1 MTTAFTYPND
11 LQYVVA
17 AETLRV
23 RRAYYFHQAKAAE
36 DPEETARA
44 RLLYEEALAAV
55 KGEEDRI
62 LAARRHGPIVEV
74 VGRRP

>member
-1 MTTAFTYPND
+1 MSSAFTYPND

-23 RRAYYFHQAKAAE
+23 RRAYYFHQAKAAT
-36 DPEETARA
+36 DPDETVRA

-55 KGEEDRI
+55 KGEEDWI
-62 LAARRHGPIVEV
+62 L
-74 VGRRP
+74 GRRS